1 MSYSIYAESTPNP
14 EVMKFVANR
23 MLWKTSIEI
32 KSKEVAKEIPI
43 AKELFKFPFIKSL
56 YLNKNFIS
64 VTKNDSIKWEDCAM
78 QLREHISNFLNNFSQ
93 ENTKN
98 NVEFDIKE
106 NTKSKGKERIY
117 SDTEKEIINILN
129 EYIAPAI
136 EADGGSIT
144 LDSYS
149 ENKVYVNLS
158 GACNGCPSATSTLKQ
173 GVETLLRQKINDKII
188 VISNQ

>member
-14 EVMKFVANR
+14 EVMKFVSNKL
-23 MLWKTSIEI
+23 LWEQSLEI
-32 KSKEVAKEIPI
+32 KSAEEARGIPL

-56 YLNKNFIS
+56 YLNKNFIAI
-64 VTKNDSIKWEDCAM
+64 TKHENVKWEDFAL
-78 QLREHISNFLNNFSQ
+78 QLREYISGFLNNIKQ
-93 ENTKN
+93 EDIKN
-98 NVEFDIKE
+98 NIELNIEENNKIK
-106 NTKSKGKERIY
+106 KKEKVF
-117 SDTEKEIINILN
+117 SDKEKEIINILN

-144 LDSYS
+144 LESYS

-173 GVETLLRQKINDKII
+173 GVETLLRQKVNENII